1 MSVKRFVF
9 VFKPSNKGISL
20 PREQAKMLIS
30 NEVIEVDKSKK
41 VFKNHDCCFIYAKD
55 PDFNL
60 LRNKYSI
67 LC

>member
-1 MSVKRFVF
+1 MSKERFVF

-20 PREQAKMLIS
+20 PREQAKKLIAD
-30 NEVIEVDKSKK
+30 NVIEIDKTKK
-41 VFKNHDCCFIYAKD
+41 IFKNHDWFFVYAKD

-60 LRNKYSI
+60 LRKKYYI

>member
-1 MSVKRFVF
+1 MPANRFVF
-9 VFKPSNKGISL
+9 VFKPSNKGISI
-20 PREQAKMLIS
+20 PAEKAIQLIKD
-30 NEVIEVDKSKK
+30 EVIQVDKNRNF
-41 VFKNHDCCFIYAKD
+41 FKNHGCYFLYAKD

>member
-20 PREQAKMLIS
+20 PREQAKMLIA
-30 NEVIEVDKSKK
+30 NKVIEVDKSKK
-41 VFKNHDCCFIYAKD
+41 VFMNHDCYFIYAKD
-55 PDFNL
+55 PNFNL